1 MGIDYTYYYRRWH
14 PQTEGHRA
22 GMMAYCKLLLSRHL
36 PEDRGIQVLDVG
48 CGGGYAMLA
57 MRELG
62 YKSLLGIDIDEGQV
76 ESAQAAGLEVQF
88 VQDTVGFLSARPRA
102 FQLILALDVLEHVPV
117 NIQME
122 FVHAIASALSQGGR
136 FICTVPNAN
145 SAVAMRWRYNDWT
158 HHSSFTEHSLEF
170 LLFNGGGFSE
180 IQTSPATDFVQRPR
194 NYWMPFLSGSR
205 HWWAFRFFRT
215 WRRLEMMAELGP
227 GQGRNIPLS
236 LNLLSVAKKS

>member
-14 PQTEGHRA
+14 PDTEAHRA
-22 GMMAYCKLLLSRHL
+22 GMMAYYKLLLSCHL
-36 PEDRGIQVLDVG
+36 PEDRSIQLLDVG

-57 MRELG
+57 LKDLG
-62 YKSLLGIDIDEGQV
+62 YQSLLGIDIDEGQV
-76 ESAQAAGLEVQF
+76 KAAQTAGFEVQL
-88 VQDTVGFLSARPRA
+88 VEDTIGFLSGRPRA

-117 NIQME
+117 NMQME
-122 FVHAIASALSQGGR
+122 FVHAIAFALSPGGKL
-136 FICTVPNAN
+136 ICTVPNAN

-180 IQTSPATDFVQRPR
+180 IQTFPAADFVTRPR

-205 HWWAFRFFRT
+205 HWWAFRFFRM

-227 GQGRNIPLS
+227 GQGRSIPLS